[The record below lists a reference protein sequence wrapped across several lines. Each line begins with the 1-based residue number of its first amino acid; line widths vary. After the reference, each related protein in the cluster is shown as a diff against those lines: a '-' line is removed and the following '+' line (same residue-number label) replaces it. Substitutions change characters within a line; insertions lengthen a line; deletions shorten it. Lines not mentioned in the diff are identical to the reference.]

1 MMRWRFA
8 LGVCMV
14 SAALLVG
21 SAGGAIAAADP
32 DPDSVGTTAEG
43 QGVDGSTQGVSSA
56 SGPVEST
63 AEPGTSA
70 SLSNSSASLS
80 NSSQQE
86 SASPGGPMTIGAT
99 QEPAATGTNES
110 VTAVAEQQ
118 NEGSGSSTAVTTEL
132 ASNPDVV
139 VSHSQVVAPP
149 PAVVA
154 SDPIVVAPARKRL
167 AAVRTVVAPVRS
179 AVRGAANA
187 VGALPAVVAKLPSS
201 PTPVRDVITAVQD
214 MLTSVAAV
222 GSSVTQAQADLAS
235 LLGFPEMAARAPGG
249 IGGSL
254 YGGGPSAAV
263 DTKVLASGAAQW
275 PQILVTSGNSGVA
288 SVGNVADRPTLGGV
302 ATTGLSQELSVSG
315 AAPVAPESVAPT
327 GVLSILEH
335 TISAV
340 LVPASLT
347 VLAALALPGIGGLL
361 IIGATGM
368 MVGYRQA
375 KAASMLR
382 AVGIARFVRAGPLGV
397 VRSGSLVA
405 LHPRALRADRRQ
417 PSRAASLLERVAL
430 AGQHDHIQLQI
441 YLRLADAAVHW
452 EWLTG
457 QPAEST
463 PAGPRGAIAVPNIC
477 ADNY

>member
-8 LGVCMV
+8 LGVCMA

-32 DPDSVGTTAEG
+32 DPVDSTAES
-43 QGVDGSTQGVSSA
+43 QGVDGSTQGVDSA
-56 SGPVEST
+56 TGPVEG
-63 AEPGTSA
+63 AEPKRARPIRSVIRA
-70 SLSNSSASLS
+70 KR
-80 NSSQQE
+80 E
-86 SASPGGPMTIGAT
+86 SASPTGPMTMGAT
-99 QEPAATGTNES
+99 TGTQAPAPTGTQAPAPTGTNES
-110 VTAVAEQQ
+110 VTAVTEQH
-118 NEGSGSSTAVTTEL
+118 NDGSGSTTAVTTEV

-154 SDPIVVAPARKRL
+154 SDPTVVAPARERL

-187 VGALPAVVAKLPSS
+187 VAALPAVVAKLPSS

-222 GSSVTQAQADLAS
+222 GSSVTQAQSDLAS
-235 LLGFPEMAARAPGG
+235 LLGFPAMATRAPGG

-254 YGGGPSAAV
+254 YGGGLSAAV
-263 DTKVLASGAAQW
+263 DTKVLPSGAAQW
-275 PQILVTSGNSGVA
+275 RQILVTSGNSGVA
-288 SVGNVADRPTLGGV
+288 SVGNVAERPTLGGV

-315 AAPVAPESVAPT
+315 AAPVAPESVAST

-397 VRSGSLVA
+397 VRSGSLVV
-405 LHPRALRADRRQ
+405 LHPRASRADRRQ
-417 PSRAASLLERVAL
+417 PSRAASLLERVA
-430 AGQHDHIQLQI
+430 
-441 YLRLADAAVHW
+441 
-452 EWLTG
+452 
-457 QPAEST
+457 
-463 PAGPRGAIAVPNIC
+463 
-477 ADNY
+477 

>member
-8 LGVCMV
+8 LGVCMA

-32 DPDSVGTTAEG
+32 DPVDTTAES
-43 QGVDGSTQGVSSA
+43 QGVDGSTQGVDSA
-56 SGPVEST
+56 TGPVEG
-63 AEPGTSA
+63 AEPKRARPIRSA
-70 SLSNSSASLS
+70 IRAKR
-80 NSSQQE
+80 E
-86 SASPGGPMTIGAT
+86 SASPTGPMTMGAT
-99 QEPAATGTNES
+99 TGTQAPAPTGTNES
-110 VTAVAEQQ
+110 VTAVAEQH
-118 NEGSGSSTAVTTEL
+118 NEGSGSSTAVTTEV

-139 VSHSQVVAPP
+139 VSHSQVAAPP

-154 SDPIVVAPARKRL
+154 SDPTVVAPARKRL

-187 VGALPAVVAKLPSS
+187 VGALPAVVANLPSS

-222 GSSVTQAQADLAS
+222 GSSVTQAQSDLAS
-235 LLGFPEMAARAPGG
+235 LLGFPAMAARAPGG

-263 DTKVLASGAAQW
+263 DTKVLPSGAAQW
-275 PQILVTSGNSGVA
+275 RQILVTSGDSGVA
-288 SVGNVADRPTLGGV
+288 SVGNVAERPTLGGV
-302 ATTGLSQELSVSG
+302 ATTGLGQELSVSG
-315 AAPVAPESVAPT
+315 AAPVAPESVAST

-397 VRSGSLVA
+397 VRSGSLVV
-405 LHPRALRADRRQ
+405 LHPRASRADRRQ
-417 PSRAASLLERVAL
+417 PSRVASLLERVA
-430 AGQHDHIQLQI
+430 
-441 YLRLADAAVHW
+441 
-452 EWLTG
+452 
-457 QPAEST
+457 
-463 PAGPRGAIAVPNIC
+463 
-477 ADNY
+477 